1 MTKATLL
8 QYAMIPLIFV
18 PMSYPVYLGVMEAY
32 MNGVPLAFLKFD
44 RNAEAEADR
53 LGIQYMYKAG
63 YDPDAYVSFFGK
75 IIQEERRQPGSVP
88 KVFADH
94 PPTADRIIKAQE
106 EIKQVLPERDQ
117 YLVSTSEFDD
127 IKTRLNT
134 VISPQRAQNK
144 QENQPTLIKREPK
157 DESTT
162 PSTSGKDSNST
173 GADQPP
179 VLRRRE
185 GSGN

>member
-1 MTKATLL
+1 MTKSTIL
-8 QYAMIPLIFV
+8 QYATIPLIFI
-18 PMSYPVYLGVMEAY
+18 PMSYPVYLGVSEAF

-63 YDPDAYVSFFGK
+63 YDPQAYVTFFGK

-88 KVFADH
+88 KVFSDH
-94 PPTADRIIKAQE
+94 PPTAERIIKAQE

-127 IKTRLNT
+127 IKARLNST
-134 VISPQRAQNK
+134 MNVQKAKNQ
-144 QENQPTLIKREPK
+144 QEDRPTLIKREPR

-162 PSTSGKDSNST
+162 QSPSGKDSNGT
-173 GADQPP
+173 GEDNPP
-179 VLRRRE
+179 VLHRRDQ
-185 GSGN
+185 SGN